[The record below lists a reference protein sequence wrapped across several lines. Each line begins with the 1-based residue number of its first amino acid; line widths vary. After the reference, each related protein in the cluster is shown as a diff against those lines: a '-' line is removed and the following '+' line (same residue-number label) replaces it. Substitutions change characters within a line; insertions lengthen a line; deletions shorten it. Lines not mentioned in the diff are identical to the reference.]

1 MVNPE
6 SSNGAFFMYLGPSIR
21 GKIQANSLYQ
31 GSRAEVE
38 QLLASAIEAH
48 PRIKTL
54 LVSGDTL
61 AVDRVKVKTPG
72 NYLYEEYRKFVAE
85 LKNKEV

>member
-1 MVNPE
+1 MVSPE

-21 GKIQANSLYQ
+21 GKIQTNSLYQ
-31 GSRAEVE
+31 GNRAEVE
-38 QLLASAIEAH
+38 RLLAPAIEAH
-48 PRIKTL
+48 PRIKSL

-61 AVDRVKVKTPG
+61 AVDRIKVKTPG

>member
-1 MVNPE
+1 MVSPE

-21 GKIQANSLYQ
+21 GKIQTNSLYQ
-31 GSRAEVE
+31 GTRAEVE
-38 QLLASAIEAH
+38 RLLAPAIEAH
-48 PRIKTL
+48 PRIKSL

-61 AVDRVKVKTPG
+61 AVDRIKVRTPG